1 MKTRLIHVCL
11 VLMMPCSVL
20 LTVLHAQTTRRQ
32 DRQAVLKQI
41 TDNLNTPLDATLK
54 WLKNELSKYGTTNGS
69 LYPMQLKGIT
79 FSRCKGSFSYRA
91 MLPPDADAKYGA
103 FHPEKEYNFNLADLD
118 PHSISF
124 SSFSN
129 ATRILVGTWDLE
141 PKITIV
147 TKNAVTGES
156 FPGHQ
161 SMPVMSLDLAETK
174 SGQQIRDALVHAI
187 ILCQPPPQP

>member
-1 MKTRLIHVCL
+1 MTCG
-11 VLMMPCSVL
+11 PL
-20 LTVLHAQTTRRQ
+20 LRVTHAQTKSRQ
-32 DRQAVLKQI
+32 DRQAVLKKI
-41 TDNLNTPLDATLK
+41 NDNLTTPRDATLK

-69 LYPMQLKGIT
+69 PYPMQLKGIT
-79 FSRCKGSFSYRA
+79 FSRCKGSFSYRS
-91 MLPPDADAKYGA
+91 MFPPDADAKYGA

-118 PHSISF
+118 PHSISL

-129 ATRILVGTWDLE
+129 ATRILVGTWDQE
-141 PKITIV
+141 PKIVIV

-174 SGQQIRDALVHAI
+174 SGEQIRDALIHAI